1 MILRYLRALDE
12 WNKNGTTRTKM
23 PHVKF
28 MFPDLFGASIWFSFL
43 FIFIGSNSKQMRE
56 NKMSLMN
63 KNDTLCSHDQ
73 TLIIREIKNNVS
85 SDDDDGGGSDVIFC
99 FFPIR
104 VLFRFFYMDILVSL
118 SLLSDLHDTE
128 F

>member
-1 MILRYLRALDE
+1 
-12 WNKNGTTRTKM
+12 
-23 PHVKF
+23 
-28 MFPDLFGASIWFSFL
+28 
-43 FIFIGSNSKQMRE
+43 
-56 NKMSLMN
+56 MSLMN